1 MALRTLLTVVLLAI
15 AATPCVLAW
24 APVQKT
30 MLYTTRVR
38 RRHPITT
45 FQKFAASACSHQSS
59 RLDMTVDEHSDKETQ
74 EQSTSLDARPTGND
88 NNNDR
93 SLSRTII
100 LAVPLFCKFVVI
112 LMIKFVTDL
121 IVFPL
126 LWTYRLVRMA
136 KRKVFGKKKKVDDG
150 FNEKIN
156 GDTGNSVSI

>member
-1 MALRTLLTVVLLAI
+1 
-15 AATPCVLAW
+15 
-24 APVQKT
+24 
-30 MLYTTRVR
+30 
-38 RRHPITT
+38 
-45 FQKFAASACSHQSS
+45 
-59 RLDMTVDEHSDKETQ
+59 MTVDEHSDKETQ

-136 KRKVFGKKKKVDDG
+136 KRKVFGNNKKVDDG